1 MVKRNLTIKSSRK
14 NFLLKKQNH
23 NFTYEMLWKYWLE
36 NVSYLGMSFVTKLG
50 ALGYHMQFTANW

>member
-1 MVKRNLTIKSSRK
+1 MVKRNLTIKSSGK

-23 NFTYEMLWKYWLE
+23 NFTYEMLRKYWLE

-50 ALGYHMQFTANW
+50 ALGYHM